1 MRKAVIGFWKSLE
14 FEGGDKTVFSC
25 EECGDRPD
33 TLVIDG
39 VCIGIRLEHLEGSD
53 IFTPYSESKPVLCS
67 TKYQDRQYVGPFENG
82 RKKLKIAA
90 EFNPPTYPK
99 FGVKKSDNEGL
110 NETKNFFKIIKA
122 KYPSPP
128 GPYVDLMRVLSSS
141 SSTTSLLQPY
151 DPDFG
156 QNLYKLL
163 SENADIFQTQH
174 MTTAKILKEKYPHFF
189 KIYENI
195 WLFENK
201 AMTEDAA
208 SFLAKIVRH
217 INNVYKNAPDRKQD
231 EYEIYEGEEIYGQFY
246 PNFPLK
252 FYRAKYE
259 IDGKSEQWEEH
270 CTKLWS
276 EHSKFSP
283 GLFLMLYACHPATQP
298 PKHPPRESSEIELQ
312 LANKLTKQPPH

>member
-1 MRKAVIGFWKSLE
+1 
-14 FEGGDKTVFSC
+14 
-25 EECGDRPD
+25 
-33 TLVIDG
+33 
-39 VCIGIRLEHLEGSD
+39 
-53 IFTPYSESKPVLCS
+53 
-67 TKYQDRQYVGPFENG
+67 
-82 RKKLKIAA
+82 
-90 EFNPPTYPK
+90 
-99 FGVKKSDNEGL
+99 
-110 NETKNFFKIIKA
+110 
-122 KYPSPP
+122 
-128 GPYVDLMRVLSSS
+128 
-141 SSTTSLLQPY
+141 
-151 DPDFG
+151 
-156 QNLYKLL
+156 
-163 SENADIFQTQH
+163 